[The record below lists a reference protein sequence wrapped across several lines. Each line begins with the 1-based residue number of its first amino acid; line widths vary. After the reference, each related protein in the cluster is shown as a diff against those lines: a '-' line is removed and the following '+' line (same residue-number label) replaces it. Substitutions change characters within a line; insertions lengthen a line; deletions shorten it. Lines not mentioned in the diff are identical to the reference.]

1 MRNGKQSSDKLRSHK
16 RLLYDKRPIEKA
28 TEFETSCA
36 NQMSFF
42 FDFTFDQPTNWK
54 WHFDLCITASFRTR
68 SIHDV
73 TVL

>member
-36 NQMSFF
+36 NQMCFF
-42 FDFTFDQPTNWK
+42 
-54 WHFDLCITASFRTR
+54 
-68 SIHDV
+68 SILHLISLLTGNDILIY
-73 TVL
+73 VLLHHSERGVFMM